1 MKRVSY
7 CLRLWRAYLR
17 VGFLT
22 MTQYPAD
29 TVILLI
35 SMLVREASGF
45 VGILAIVGVTGGM
58 GNWNVYEVCILF
70 SMCAVIEAIGQAF
83 FDNVWGMDHMM
94 RRGELDVFL
103 TRPAPVFL
111 QVLGQVTHFQ
121 AVLSLIIYVGIFVW
135 AALQLNLHIGLYE
148 ALILVE
154 YVIFGTM
161 VNSGIYAIFNFLNFW
176 IVQGEDIAV
185 LVQTCREF
193 VKYPLNVFP
202 AAIQGF
208 FTFLLPLG
216 FAAYYPAMALLGK
229 TTLPVEL
236 MLPAVGVFVVFL
248 AFLVWRAGLR
258 GYNST
263 GT

>member
-94 RRGELDVFL
+94 RAESWTYF
-103 TRPAPVFL
+103 
-111 QVLGQVTHFQ
+111 
-121 AVLSLIIYVGIFVW
+121 
-135 AALQLNLHIGLYE
+135 
-148 ALILVE
+148 
-154 YVIFGTM
+154 
-161 VNSGIYAIFNFLNFW
+161 
-176 IVQGEDIAV
+176 
-185 LVQTCREF
+185 
-193 VKYPLNVFP
+193 
-202 AAIQGF
+202 
-208 FTFLLPLG
+208 
-216 FAAYYPAMALLGK
+216 
-229 TTLPVEL
+229 
-236 MLPAVGVFVVFL
+236 
-248 AFLVWRAGLR
+248 
-258 GYNST
+258 
-263 GT
+263 

>member
-7 CLRLWRAYLR
+7 CLRLWCAYLR

-208 FTFLLPLG
+208 FTYILPLG
-216 FAAYYPAMALLGK
+216 FVAYYPAMALLGK
-229 TTLPVEL
+229 TDLPVAGL
-236 MLPAVGVFVVFL
+236 MPLAAGVVTLL
-248 AFLVWRAGLR
+248 AALIWRAGLR
-258 GYNST
+258 SYDST

>member
-111 QVLGQVTHFQ
+111 QVLGGHPFSGGFIPDH
-121 AVLSLIIYVGIFVW
+121 LCGDLCVGGS
-135 AALQLNLHIGLYE
+135 AAKSSYWSVRG
-148 ALILVE
+148 ADP
-154 YVIFGTM
+154 G
-161 VNSGIYAIFNFLNFW
+161 GICDLWNH
-176 IVQGEDIAV
+176 
-185 LVQTCREF
+185 
-193 VKYPLNVFP
+193 
-202 AAIQGF
+202 
-208 FTFLLPLG
+208 
-216 FAAYYPAMALLGK
+216 GK
-229 TTLPVEL
+229 
-236 MLPAVGVFVVFL
+236 
-248 AFLVWRAGLR
+248 LR
-258 GYNST
+258 HLCHL
-263 GT
+263 